1 MAEFVNGKYT
11 SPSGR
16 VYDEAEEKKR
26 AQQYAQRALEGKG
39 PGGYVPTSLS
49 ANAIM
54 NAYPITEDRSDDNS
68 SGDVTTASNGGDMM
82 SRYLSE
88 LERQRAEKQAAL
100 DAQYRQGKKNIED
113 SAADSNKDAYTAYMH
128 GIKNMPQKSAMYGS
142 GGMAQSL
149 ANKSQLNYE
158 NNRNNIAVAKQQA
171 LADLESDY
179 RAGVLDAGDDYLTKL
194 TAAQGKITTQNKTVS
209 GGGTGTTGAAGTKSY
224 KIGNT
229 GIKADSEMSLYNQ
242 LIAMGFTRKEAED
255 YMLRNGVITA

>member
-1 MAEFVNGKYT
+1 MRRTPSAE
-11 SPSGR
+11 
-16 VYDEAEEKKR
+16 DKKQ
-26 AQQYAQRALEGKG
+26 AQQYAQAVLDGTG
-39 PGGYVPTSLS
+39 PVKYLSWSQVP
-49 ANAIM
+49 NAMI
-54 NAYPITEDRSDDNS
+54 NAGVPITTEKTPAKTTTVS
-68 SGDVTTASNGGDMM
+68 SAGGGDGGMNV
-82 SRYLSE
+82 YLQA

-113 SAADSNKDAYTAYMH
+113 SAAASNKDAYTAYMH

-194 TAAQGKITTQNKTVS
+194 SAVQGKIGS
-209 GGGTGTTGAAGTKSY
+209 GGSAGGTTKTTVPAKTTYRVAGTN
-224 KIGNT
+224 IN
-229 GIKADSEMSLYNQ
+229 ADSEVSLFNQ
-242 LIAMGFTRKEAED
+242 LRQMGFTQKEAED
-255 YMLRNGVITA
+255 YMVANGIVKA